1 MASYLILTPPG
12 GPDKNQARTR
22 FIRDGFSWTAFLF
35 PTLWMLFHRLWLL
48 AIAAFL
54 LEGIAWELISR
65 PGFFAAGIAILL
77 GLRILAALEGS
88 HAAYRNLI
96 AGGWK
101 TEGLV
106 SAPNLATAEEIHFS
120 EIEPKAEENICSNNW
135 DIPSSPN
142 TGSSQGGPSFGLPGY
157 DGGR

>member
-12 GPDKNQARTR
+12 GPDKNQVRTR

-54 LEGIAWELISR
+54 LEGIGWELIRR
-65 PGFFAAGIAILL
+65 PGFFVAGVAILL

-88 HAAYRNLI
+88 HAAYRNLV

-106 SAPNLATAEEIHFS
+106 SAPNLAAAEDIHFS
-120 EIEPKAEENICSNNW
+120 EIEPKAEENIRSANW
-135 DIPSSPN
+135 DIPPSLN
-142 TGSSQGGPSFGLPGY
+142 TGSRQGGPGFGLPGY